1 MDHLLSLSKA
11 AKLAGVSRRTI
22 QSRIQSQELDTFEG
36 QVRLSALLKVYPDVD
51 PEGDAMLERVSR
63 FQDSAMYK
71 INPDEITSERLL
83 ANQVQRLQRELMEA
97 QAEIDSYQQ
106 LVVNLKD
113 RLVVMKDN
121 CHRQE
126 KQMITALIGWML
138 TQMKERF

>member
-1 MDHLLSLSKA
+1 MDHLLNLSKA

-22 QSRIQSQELDTFEG
+22 QSRIQNQELETFEG
-36 QVRLSALLKVYPDVD
+36 QVRLSALLRVYPDVD

-71 INPDEITSERLL
+71 VNPDEITSERML

-97 QAEIDSYQQ
+97 QAQLENYQT
-106 LVVNLKD
+106 LIVNLKD
-113 RLVVMKDN
+113 RLVQMKEN

-126 KQMITALIGWML
+126 KLMVSALISWML